1 MFKAWLI
8 SICFYPSNV
17 KDFFDLTKTSKEIK
31 LIFQGFVLFIKVK
44 CNFKK
49 RFKNFGSVS
58 SPDRGRLLYPP
69 CATSLEQKERYW
81 IRIILLQQQAAAA
94 CLAATR
100 AARRWR
106 RPQQASFTGRHYRH
120 ERLFG
125 GAVMG
130 TAHIGS
136 FDKKLFHSTI
146 PAL

>member
-1 MFKAWLI
+1 M
-8 SICFYPSNV
+8 
-17 KDFFDLTKTSKEIK
+17 FDLTKKSIVIK

-44 CNFKK
+44 SDLKK

-100 AARRWR
+100 AAARRWR

-136 FDKKLFHSTI
+136 FDK
-146 PAL
+146 

>member
-1 MFKAWLI
+1 MYKARLI

-69 CATSLEQKERYW
+69 CATSLEQKERY
-81 IRIILLQQQAAAA
+81 
-94 CLAATR
+94 
-100 AARRWR
+100 
-106 RPQQASFTGRHYRH
+106 
-120 ERLFG
+120 
-125 GAVMG
+125 
-130 TAHIGS
+130 
-136 FDKKLFHSTI
+136 
-146 PAL
+146 